1 MLPLQLGNQGE
12 RLFVFFELASRFGV
26 RLLLCN
32 LRLLL
37 GNLVFLEGLL
47 QLLSVRPLTHC
58 RQVLC
63 TQHFEVLLLLENA
76 PRPET
81 RADRIGI
88 LGKSR
93 KPRQRWVGCLS
104 CGTTT
109 PSAANVLMTRGGPVG

>member
-1 MLPLQLGNQGE
+1 MLPLQLRNQGE

-37 GNLVFLEGLL
+37 CNLVFHEGLL

-58 RQVLC
+58 RRVLC

-76 PRPET
+76 PRPDT
-81 RADRIGI
+81 RVDRNGI
-88 LGKSR
+88 LSG
-93 KPRQRWVGCLS
+93 
-104 CGTTT
+104 
-109 PSAANVLMTRGGPVG
+109 